1 MCWCVPYII
10 VSDHLRTFS
19 SNSEYTWPIYWVFIC
34 VRQVDF
40 RAFITDPSTGVHVT
54 SHYAKPSG
62 DNWGQI
68 TNLYH
73 YQREIK
79 FLYHN
84 HFSFHLKLNSADSEF
99 FPCFFFINIFY
110 FTITCSIYL
119 FPFHHFSFPSIY
131 LTSKR
136 KLS

>member
-84 HFSFHLKLNSADSEF
+84 HFSFHLKLNSADSKF
-99 FPCFFFINIFY
+99 FPCFFFHKYILFY
-110 FTITCSIYL
+110 NHMQYP

>member
-10 VSDHLRTFS
+10 VSDHRRTFS

-84 HFSFHLKLNSADSEF
+84 HFSFHLKLNSADSKF
-99 FPCFFFINIFY
+99 FPCFFFHKYIHMQY
-110 FTITCSIYL
+110 P

>member
-10 VSDHLRTFS
+10 VSDHRRTFS
-19 SNSEYTWPIYWVFIC
+19 SNSEYNTWPIYWVFIC

-84 HFSFHLKLNSADSEF
+84 HFSFHLKLNSADSKF

-110 FTITCSIYL
+110 FTITCSTL
-119 FPFHHFSFPSIY
+119 FLSIIF
-131 LTSKR
+131 
-136 KLS
+136 LSLQFI